1 MLEVTK
7 IQIKKYE
14 KDKLKAYVNL
24 TFNDEL
30 TIDGFKLMTGEGK
43 HGHWLAPP
51 SRKTKDGYS
60 NVVRCSKQLKE
71 DLIDQVMDEYEKTP
85 DSNSGQSGSGFS
97 DRSSSRR
104 RR

>member
-1 MLEVTK
+1 MLKVTK
-7 IQIKKYE
+7 IDIKKYE
-14 KDKLKAYVNL
+14 KDSLKAFVNL

-30 TIDGFKLMTGEGK
+30 TIDGFKLMDGEN
-43 HGHWLAPP
+43 GHWLAPP
-51 SRKTKDGYS
+51 SRKTKDGWS
-60 NVVRCSKQLKE
+60 NIVRFSKQLKE

-85 DSNSGQSGSGFS
+85 DSSSSQGGSESS